1 MHAQITKIKITKDT
15 EKCSENTT
23 NSSPTD
29 QNSEPI
35 STNIGCEEISANFSH
50 KSIDVHWSSCKQYYL
65 HVVDIPIINYRIF
78 ETMYDLIYLSMREEK

>member
-15 EKCSENTT
+15 EKFSENTT

-50 KSIDVHWSSCKQYYL
+50 KSIDVHWSSCIGTVFFSTTYMQL
-65 HVVDIPIINYRIF
+65 IF
-78 ETMYDLIYLSMREEK
+78 LSSTTEYSKRCMISYIYL